1 MKKIL
6 FVMAFISLAVTVSA
20 QKSNPFMQEWD
31 TPYGVPPFD
40 KIKTEHYL
48 PAFEAGMKQQ
58 MAEIKAITNNKQAP
72 TFENTIL
79 AFENS
84 GSLLNKVSG
93 VFFNLTECC
102 NSPEMEAIAE
112 KVYPKLSQHS
122 DNIML
127 NAKLFARVKAVYDQ
141 RASLNLNAEQI
152 ILALSCFII

>member
-6 FVMAFISLAVTVSA
+6 FVMAFVSLAVTVSA

-84 GSLLNKVSG
+84 GSTRFRA
-93 VFFNLTECC
+93 FFSTLP
-102 NSPEMEAIAE
+102 SAAIVL
-112 KVYPKLSQHS
+112 KWRRL
-122 DNIML
+122 
-127 NAKLFARVKAVYDQ
+127 Q
-141 RASLNLNAEQI
+141 RKSIRNFRSMAI
-152 ILALSCFII
+152 ISC